1 VVTAAGVPAE
11 SRYLPDGARPAR
23 TFGTRQL
30 ARVATLGPVAVLALV
45 VPVMWFPWHLPLL
58 TLLALP
64 LIALSLPLSWSLHKH
79 LSARSGLEA
88 PLVYVLLAT
97 CLSTVPVTDG
107 QLGLPKLL
115 GMALGAATVVALGNT
130 VASVVAL
137 DWAVL
142 ALAGTTI
149 ALSGVGLVGTEWI
162 VGKFPLLDPVY
173 LHLPA
178 LIRGVVPNTSMG
190 GIQPNE
196 LAGTLIMLIPILL
209 AQGLRV
215 GSTRRG
221 DRWPL
226 ALAGAAGLIA
236 LGVLVVTQSRGALV
250 GVSVALALLGGWAAL
265 LSARARLGGRLTRTG
280 APLVWLGAVSVGC
293 LVGWQLVVRWQS
305 SLAEAAVLDALG
317 YRLELWDRAGYML
330 RDFPF
335 TGIGLGQFNPVLH
348 AVYTPFLVGPDTF
361 VPHAHNM
368 YIEYALELGIPG
380 AVAFGLLVLASVR
393 GCCRAM
399 RSANARLHWT
409 GLGIALGLLAFL
421 IYGLTDAIAPGAR
434 AGIVLWTLLG
444 LGGAIGTLARGPAR
458 PQRLETSLMN
468 VESLC

>member
-1 VVTAAGVPAE
+1 
-11 SRYLPDGARPAR
+11 
-23 TFGTRQL
+23 
-30 ARVATLGPVAVLALV
+30 
-45 VPVMWFPWHLPLL
+45 
-58 TLLALP
+58 
-64 LIALSLPLSWSLHKH
+64 
-79 LSARSGLEA
+79 
-88 PLVYVLLAT
+88 
-97 CLSTVPVTDG
+97 
-107 QLGLPKLL
+107 
-115 GMALGAATVVALGNT
+115 
-130 VASVVAL
+130 
-137 DWAVL
+137 
-142 ALAGTTI
+142 
-149 ALSGVGLVGTEWI
+149 
-162 VGKFPLLDPVY
+162 
-173 LHLPA
+173 
-178 LIRGVVPNTSMG
+178 
-190 GIQPNE
+190 
-196 LAGTLIMLIPILL
+196 
-209 AQGLRV
+209 
-215 GSTRRG
+215 
-221 DRWPL
+221 
-226 ALAGAAGLIA
+226 
-236 LGVLVVTQSRGALV
+236 
-250 GVSVALALLGGWAAL
+250 
-265 LSARARLGGRLTRTG
+265 
-280 APLVWLGAVSVGC
+280 
-293 LVGWQLVVRWQS
+293 
-305 SLAEAAVLDALG
+305 VLDALG